1 MKLYY
6 KMLQGIEIMIDV
18 QRQVKDI
25 IKMAE
30 ETNTMIMKMKGNIL
44 KASVNNR
51 IINTMNILSIL
62 EDLQTL
68 IQSDMEN

>member
-1 MKLYY
+1 
-6 KMLQGIEIMIDV
+6 MLQGIEIMIDV

>member
-6 KMLQGIEIMIDV
+6 KMLQGIEVMIDV

-30 ETNTMIMKMKGNIL
+30 ETNSMIMKMKGNIL
-44 KASVNNR
+44 KASVNNW
-51 IINTMNILSIL
+51 IMNTMNILSIL